1 MLQSQRDAE
10 IKRLLREQRGAS
22 GQELADRLGV
32 SVATIRRDL
41 ERLDRNGE
49 LKRVYGGAVLDET
62 SRDVI
67 EPPFEVMNDLD
78 AANKETV
85 AACAADLVHDG
96 DVVLLDIGTTAAR
109 VAMHLRH
116 RPITVMTNSLAVFDI
131 LRDDTVVQLVV
142 LGGVV
147 RRNYKTL
154 VGSLTEEA
162 LRQVSADKVFLSPA
176 GIRRDGAVVE
186 NMLVEIAQK
195 RAMVTAGQSIVLLA
209 PPKKF
214 PGGGSLRICALSDVD
229 VVVTTAAISDEAREL
244 CERSCREV
252 IVR

>member
-1 MLQSQRDAE
+1 MLQSQREAE
-10 IKRLLREQRGAS
+10 IKRLLRAQNGAS
-22 GQELADRLGV
+22 GAELADRLGV

-49 LKRVYGGAVLDET
+49 LRRVYGGAVLEEKSADP
-62 SRDVI
+62 V
-67 EPPFEVMNDLD
+67 EPPFEIVSDVD
-78 AANKETV
+78 AENKEAV
-85 AACAADLVHDG
+85 AARAAALVQDG
-96 DVVLLDIGTTAAR
+96 EVVVLDIGTTTAR
-109 VAMHLRH
+109 VAHHLRQ
-116 RPITVMTNSLAVFDI
+116 RPITVITNSLAVFDI
-131 LRDDTVVQLVV
+131 LRDDPVVQLVL

-154 VGSLTEEA
+154 VGLLTEEA

-186 NMLVEIAQK
+186 NMEVEVAQK
-195 RAMVTAGQSIVLLA
+195 RAMVSAGQSVILLA

-229 VVVTTAAISDEAREL
+229 VVISTDGISDEAREL
-244 CERSCREV
+244 CELAGREV
-252 IVR
+252 ITR